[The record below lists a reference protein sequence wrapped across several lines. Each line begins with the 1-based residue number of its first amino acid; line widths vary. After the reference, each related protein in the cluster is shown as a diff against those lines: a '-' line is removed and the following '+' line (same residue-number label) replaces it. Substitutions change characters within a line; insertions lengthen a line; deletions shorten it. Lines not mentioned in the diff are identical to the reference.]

1 MGKRSKLSFLLI
13 ILISLSSA
21 CNLPQGED
29 VYTTPDVMA
38 TMVAATA
45 INMIEQTTL
54 QAKGG
59 MLPSPLY
66 FLSDENSESIQL
78 WRLNQDTLAAT
89 RVTDE
94 STDIS
99 DYAISPSDGRVAY
112 ISNNQLLLAES
123 DGANPTVLIEGDKPS
138 DTDVYSYQQKI
149 AGLAWSPDGNMLA
162 YGKNGVVLYNI
173 QDDTKQRL
181 IKNELDKTDNGSLLP
196 INLYN
201 PLSWSPDG
209 TKLLVGIGWMEAGTL
224 GVLDPVSGSMVQMGR
239 GVVCCQATWL
249 PDSSGILV
257 SSTVIGMV
265 ESGLWRYRA
274 DNGEQSVL
282 IPTTS
287 EDNTLNF
294 VGWPFILPNGN
305 LFYFYNN
312 MADFPEGETPLTLV
326 HSAADGV
333 SDRTQLRPETWQIYE
348 ALWAPDGSK
357 VIAVQPPLGEQN
369 VYPRRGPIV
378 MIDISGSLVQP
389 LAPSGYNLQWGQ

>member
-78 WRLNQDTLAAT
+78 WRLNQDTLAVT

-112 ISNNQLLLAES
+112 ISNNQLLLADS

-312 MADFPEGETPLTLV
+312 MADFPEEETPLTLV

-333 SDRTQLRPETWQIYE
+333 SDRIQLRPETWQIYE
-348 ALWAPDGSK
+348 ALWTPDGSK